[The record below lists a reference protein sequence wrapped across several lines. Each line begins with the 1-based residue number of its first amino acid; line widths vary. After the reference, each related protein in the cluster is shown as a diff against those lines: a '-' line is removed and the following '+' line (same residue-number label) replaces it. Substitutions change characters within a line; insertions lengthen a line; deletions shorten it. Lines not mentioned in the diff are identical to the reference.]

1 MYRSFGGGKPSSL
14 PPGVSRTVLLAV
26 DAWHGHLTFP
36 TDFLNCHQRLP
47 STVCQFA
54 MNRPFG
60 GGKLSSLPPG
70 VSHTVHLAVDAW
82 HGCLAFQ

>member
-36 TDFLNCHQRLP
+36 
-47 STVCQFA
+47 SQFV

-82 HGCLAFQ
+82 HGCLAFQVKISDMLNSFFI